1 MKKKLRN
8 RFVSLFLAVVFVL
21 CASVPAGAVSPVQGW
36 ITDSD
41 LFIGEEAAK
50 YIAEFFVRDMIET
63 GTTFWNSETAVT
75 KLVPLYDETGE
86 NVVSYTAELT
96 QGYLVIS
103 AYADVPSIVLE
114 WADEAE
120 PIYEE
125 LPLQENSK
133 IIYAGGLDYF
143 ADQGGNTVV
152 SVDGIAIPKQKLSCG
167 LMELRSPDNIPAK
180 LAEAIS
186 ETKQAVSNGETGV
199 SPQANGS
206 EGDIIDDVWE
216 YARTVYGDR
225 WVSNGYANHWESYAH
240 FARTRD
246 FDSYKGVTYNSHCG
260 PVAITN
266 IIKMYGNKYNPTIKG
281 YSKFTVFEKVIAAS
295 KTATP
300 NYYIN
305 SPVINLGGT
314 KGETANKF
322 IEAAFRQ
329 VNVPIGTKV
338 KTFGP
343 YTADNKVGNEDE
355 GFINIKNCTTGD
367 RLMYLM
373 LDNYGLKENSYAPDV
388 PHHVVGYAYN
398 QLTDNNGYYLTF
410 IKICYGFNTSGR
422 YLDMQSIR
430 WTPYWEVKF
439 Y

>member
-1 MKKKLRN
+1 MKKKTRKRVLS
-8 RFVSLFLAVVFVL
+8 FVMTVVLLL
-21 CASVPAGAVSPVQGW
+21 CTSVPVNAAPVAWNQLD
-36 ITDSD
+36 DSD
-41 LFIGEEAAK
+41 LFIKEEAAR
-50 YIAEFFVRDMIET
+50 YIAEFFMRDMIET
-63 GTTFWNSETAVT
+63 GTTCWDSDTAVT
-75 KLVPLYDETGE
+75 KLMPLYDESGK
-86 NVVSYTAELT
+86 NIVSYTAELT
-96 QGYLVIS
+96 EGYIVIS
-103 AYADVPSIVLE
+103 AYADVPSVILE

-120 PIYEE
+120 PVYEE
-125 LPLQENSK
+125 FSLAPSSK
-133 IIYAGGLDYF
+133 IIYTGALDYF
-143 ADQGGNTVV
+143 VDNGGNTVTNI
-152 SVDGIAIPKQKLSCG
+152 DGIAVSRTELSCN
-167 LMELRSPDNIPAK
+167 LMELRSLDNVSAK
-180 LAEAIS
+180 LAEVVSESKHTAFVDKIGIS
-186 ETKQAVSNGETGV
+186 PHV
-199 SPQANGS
+199 NGS
-206 EGDIIDDVWE
+206 IGDIIDDVWK
-216 YARTVYGDR
+216 YAKAVYGDR

-246 FDSYKGVTYNSHCG
+246 FDSYKGVTYNNHCG

-266 IIKMYGNKYNPTIKG
+266 IIKMYGNKYNSTIKSL
-281 YSKFTVFEKVIAAS
+281 SKFTVFEKVIAAS

-305 SPVINLGGT
+305 SPVTNFGGT

-329 VNVPIGTKV
+329 VNVPVGTKV

-343 YTADNKVGNEDE
+343 YVADNKVGNEDD

-373 LDNYGLKENSYAPDV
+373 LGNYGLKENPKDPDV

-410 IKICYGFNTSGR
+410 IKICDGRNTDGR
-422 YLDMQSIR
+422 YLDMDALR